1 MKKLLFILVLLMTA
15 LVINAQRVIIPV
27 SSSKVSTIPKV
38 IIDNVANEHAGFTIK
53 EAAWDWST
61 TVVPNNIFIYE
72 VVTTNGT
79 ADEIL
84 LYDKDGKF
92 LKKGVAK
99 EATAEKKDIEPAVPA
114 QTTEKK

>member
-1 MKKLLFILVLLMTA
+1 MTA
-15 LVINAQRVIIPV
+15 LAVNAQRVKVPV
-27 SSSKVSTIPKV
+27 SSTSVANLPKV
-38 IIDNVANEHAGFTIK
+38 IIDNVAKEHAGFTIK
-53 EAAWDWST
+53 EATWDWST

-72 VVTTNGT
+72 VVITNGT

-99 EATAEKKDIEPAVPA
+99 EVTLENKYVEQAVPA
-114 QTTEKK
+114 QTTKKK

>member
-1 MKKLLFILVLLMTA
+1 MTA
-15 LVINAQRVIIPV
+15 MVVNAQRVGVPV
-27 SSSKVSTIPKV
+27 SSTSVAVLPKV
-38 IIDNVANEHAGFTIK
+38 IIDNVAKDHAGFTIK
-53 EAAWDWST
+53 TATWDWST

-72 VVTTNGT
+72 VVITNGT

-99 EATAEKKDIEPAVPA
+99 EVKIEKKDAEPAVKADIP
-114 QTTEKK
+114 K

>member
-1 MKKLLFILVLLMTA
+1 MKKALFILVLVMTA
-15 LVINAQRVIIPV
+15 LVVNAQRVKVPV
-27 SSSKVSTIPKV
+27 SSSRVANLPQV
-38 IIDNVANEHAGFTIK
+38 IIDNVAKEHAGFTIK
-53 EAAWDWST
+53 EATWDWST

-72 VVTTNGT
+72 VVITNGI

-99 EATAEKKDIEPAVPA
+99 EVTVEKKDVEPAVPA
-114 QTTEKK
+114 QTTKKK